1 MDSLESGLRVRMG
14 RQLREK
20 TRVVS
25 QLLIDTPSPSSSEPS
40 SPVPSSEGDGGEGG
54 CSPTATPRAA
64 GQLFPYFVCRVGGLP
79 VRYMEALRADG
90 SVELIE
96 ELLRLEEQM
105 EVRRDAL
112 VECLHAAVGDAAD
125 RRLRGKLLRLKRD
138 VHNLRPLRS
147 SQVAAVLP
155 TLSPDLAA
163 ELQLCA
169 DHWRHHGELEA
180 QLAVTYEAEV
190 AACRRRFQRYV
201 EDDDFRQGLLLSSQ
215 PMFAGLRK
223 YSRRPVARLGAKE
236 RQLER
241 GLMRY
246 FSRMVM
252 KTSPFGTFTS
262 IVEGQLMDERDCGAA
277 ASGGTGVGYELIGE
291 PRRKQSL
298 VRLNKGIYG
307 VLQRELSSNDAV
319 RDALPV
325 ERNPTLRRRD
335 GQWHFLSG
343 KGMRETFQRVP
354 TTPVLD
360 LFVEILQ
367 DASSLPLQSLRRRVG
382 EQVDAPAADIARY
395 TERLL
400 DTGFLRFRFGIGEQ
414 EVDWDRPL
422 GALLADVD
430 DPDAAAARRLIESLR
445 RAADDYADADVEGR
459 RRLLSEAR
467 QQIAV
472 SYDTLNERRQL
483 RTDVPFYEDAGAA
496 ARLQVPAAALQ
507 GLEETLLDYIRL
519 TSRLAWPR
527 HDHASMRHFFDTYY
541 ADAGPIPLLQFY
553 EDYYREHLKEHLHKQ
568 ERMVRGL
575 PVEASD
581 DGEGADGGPQKED
594 AFDELNPFELEVVDG
609 IKDANDALTQLLRR
623 RWREAPEA
631 QQILLERRDL
641 QAAVRH
647 LPAPHPPCLSI
658 SVFVQLLPG
667 MATDGGPALLTSNYL
682 KGFGKYFSRFLDVL
696 PDHVQAAVVD
706 NNRQLSDAYLAEIC
720 GDGNFNANLHPPLVD
735 HAVSYPT
742 AESGSAEGLLAT
754 SDLYVEPTA
763 GDAHALSL
771 RHGPSGQQ
779 VIPLDLGFQNPRMR
793 PPLYQLLT
801 SFAPACNFFL
811 QVPDVL
817 YSWDELAAENAEAPM
832 PAIAYRPRI
841 VYDGRLVMARRR
853 WTVRADVLPRR
864 ETKESELEF
873 FERANRWRRQ
883 HGLPEEIFLSIRA
896 VPVMKPKEDDDAKG
910 DVEPTPKVKKEQR
923 DRLHKPQFVDFR
935 NPLLVDLFGRA
946 TENVESFQA
955 YLYERLPD
963 RRHLPQHGEDR
974 YVTEMVMQLDFP
986 QGHDAADSRS
996 AQGSNP

>member
-1 MDSLESGLRVRMG
+1 M
-14 RQLREK
+14 
-20 TRVVS
+20 VS
-25 QLLIDTPSPSSSEPS
+25 QLLVDTPSPSSPN
-40 SPVPSSEGDGGEGG
+40 PLPEGDGPEGD
-54 CSPTATPRAA
+54 CRAA
-64 GQLFPYFVCRVGGLP
+64 SGQDTGKLFPYFVARVAGLP
-79 VRYMEALRADG
+79 VRYMEALRSDG
-90 SVELIE
+90 SVELLE
-96 ELLRLEEQM
+96 ELLRLEEHM
-105 EVRRDAL
+105 ELRRDGL
-112 VECLHAAVGDAAD
+112 VERLHAVVGDTAD

-138 VHNLRPLRS
+138 VHNLRPLRQ
-147 SQVAAVLP
+147 SQVSALESVLVA
-155 TLSPDLAA
+155 DLATD
-163 ELQLCA
+163 LQLWA
-169 DHWRHHGELEA
+169 DHWRHHSELQA
-180 QLAVTYEAEV
+180 QLEVTYEAEV
-190 AACRRRFQRYV
+190 TECRRLFQGFV
-201 EDDDFRQGLLLSSQ
+201 EDDDFRHGLLLSSQ
-215 PMFAGLRK
+215 QMFAGLRK
-223 YSRRPVARLGAKE
+223 YSQRPIDRLGAKE

-252 KTSPFGTFTS
+252 KTSPFGTFTA
-262 IVEGQLMDERDCGAA
+262 IVEGQLTDDRGRDGRGRDGR
-277 ASGGTGVGYELIGE
+277 GGNYELIGD
-291 PRRKQSL
+291 PRQKQSL
-298 VRLNKGIYG
+298 VRLNKSIYG
-307 VLQRELSSNDAV
+307 VLQRQLSSNDAV
-319 RDALPV
+319 RDVLPV

-354 TTPVLD
+354 VTPVLD
-360 LFVEILQ
+360 LFVEILE
-367 DASSLPLQSLRRRVG
+367 AETALPLRALRRRVG
-382 EQVDAPAADIARY
+382 EQVEAPAADIARY

-422 GALLADVD
+422 GELLAKVD
-430 DPDAAAARRLIESLR
+430 DAEAAAVRDLIVSLR
-445 RAADDYADADVEGR
+445 GAADAYAAAGVDGR
-459 RRLLSEAR
+459 RRLLSQAR
-467 QQIAV
+467 DHIAE
-472 SYDTLNERRQL
+472 SYDTLNQRRQL

-496 ARLQVPAAALQ
+496 ARLRVSAAARE
-507 GLEETLLDYIRL
+507 GLEAALVEYIRL

-541 ADAGPIPLLQFY
+541 ADGGPVPLLQFY
-553 EDYYREHLKEHLHKQ
+553 EDYYREHLKEHLAKQ

-575 PVEASD
+575 PVEEA
-581 DGEGADGGPQKED
+581 EGDEAAADGTGEEG
-594 AFDELNPFELEVVDG
+594 AFDELNPFDLGVVDD
-609 IKDANDALTQLLRR
+609 IKSANDALTQLLRR
-623 RWREAPEA
+623 RWRETPEA
-631 QQILLERRDL
+631 QQIILGRRDL
-641 QAAVRH
+641 AAAVQG
-647 LPAPHPPCLSI
+647 LPQPQNPCLSI
-658 SVFVQLLPG
+658 SIFAQLLPG

-696 PDHVQAAVVD
+696 PGHLQAAVVD
-706 NNRQLSDAYLAEIC
+706 NNRQLSGAYLAEIC

-742 AESGSAEGLLAT
+742 AESGSAEDLLAT

-817 YSWDELAAENAEAPM
+817 HSWDEMAAENADAPM

-841 VYDGRLVMARRR
+841 VYDGCLVMSRRR

-864 ETKESELEF
+864 QAKESELEF

-883 HGLPEEIFLSIRA
+883 HGLPEEVFLSIRA
-896 VPVMKPKEDDDAKG
+896 VPVPSPVAKPTKKGGSEDAGKDGSEGDIDA
-910 DVEPTPKVKKEQR
+910 EATPLPKAHKEQR
-923 DRLHKPQFVDFR
+923 DRLHKPQYVDFR

-963 RRHLPQHGEDR
+963 RRHLAQHGEDR
-974 YVTEMVMQLDFP
+974 YVTEMVIQVDFP
-986 QGHDAADSRS
+986 QADYSIEDHSIEGHGR
-996 AQGSNP
+996 